1 MPHALFRRD
10 FCQQRGR
17 AVVHGF
23 QHVGMAAH
31 HADAVEHG
39 IRAAQD
45 FAGGGFVRLQ
55 IIEFAV
61 ARGAQRVAV
70 RAQDCGN
77 AAADKA
83 ACAKEDDVHAKLL
96 VGD

>member
-10 FCQQRGR
+10 FGQQRGR

-23 QHVGMAAH
+23 QHVGVAAH

-39 IRAAQD
+39 ICAAQD

-70 RAQDCGN
+70 RAQDLGN
-77 AAADKA
+77 TAADKA
-83 ACAKEDDVHAKLL
+83 ACAKEDDVHAELL
-96 VGD
+96 VCD